1 MVDEER
7 RLGGRKVKAVYLEA
21 PNQLSVIDRPVPEPG
36 PGEARLRVLMAGI
49 CASDVS
55 VIKGLNPVGRF
66 PLTPGHECIGVVEAA
81 GPDTG
86 VAVGDWAV
94 MFPSIGCG
102 DCKACRAGRV
112 NHCPTYQVFGI
123 NRDSGCFAEQVVLP
137 EGQLIAVPE
146 SLRNSMGALIEPSAV
161 GVHVNRRAGTVA
173 GDAVLVI
180 GAGVIGMVTAMV
192 ARAMGAE
199 RVALVDRF
207 ASRGALAERC
217 GFAEFHTSGRET
229 IDALRAKGPFD
240 TVFDCVGLPET
251 MADGIA
257 ALAPGGR
264 LVLVATPKTGWRID
278 VDYASAYRPELSLI
292 LCRNYVKDDFAMAI
306 DLIASGRMDPRPIV
320 TATYPLAAFPEA
332 LAALT
337 EKPEQHVKVLVEP

>member
-1 MVDEER
+1 M
-7 RLGGRKVKAVYLEA
+7 
-21 PNQLSVIDRPVPEPG
+21 
-36 PGEARLRVLMAGI
+36 
-49 CASDVS
+49 
-55 VIKGLNPVGRF
+55 
-66 PLTPGHECIGVVEAA
+66 
-81 GPDTG
+81 PDTG

-146 SLRNSMGALIEPSAV
+146 NLRNSMGALIEPSAV

-180 GAGVIGMVTAMV
+180 GAGVIGMLTAMV

-217 GFAEFHTSGRET
+217 GFAEFHPSGPET
-229 IDALRAKGPFD
+229 IDTLRQGGAFD

-306 DLIASGRMDPRPIV
+306 DLIASGRMDPTPIV
-320 TATYPLAAFPEA
+320 TATYPLAAFPQA

-337 EKPEQHVKVLVEP
+337 ETPEQHVKVLVEP